1 MFYVEL
7 AFFENDFER
16 KAKYCL
22 FPEIGRI
29 LSKSQVILRF
39 LARQGYSPE
48 NVLNPKMEV
57 WFR

>member
-7 AFFENDFER
+7 VVFENYLER
-16 KAKYCL
+16 KAKYWL

-48 NVLNPKMEV
+48 D
-57 WFR
+57 

>member
-1 MFYVEL
+1 MFYVQL
-7 AFFENDFER
+7 VVFENYLER
-16 KAKYCL
+16 KAKYWL

-48 NVLNPKMEV
+48 D
-57 WFR
+57 